1 MESANS
7 SLTDLSDIVLPGP
20 VEFWPLGQG
29 AYLLLLALLISVGL
43 LVYLYMERYRAN
55 GYRRIGLN
63 LLAEAQSV
71 YDVSVV
77 LKRVAL
83 AAFPRERV
91 ASLYGASWVEFLT
104 QTCPDCNLDSLD
116 INGENVADKDL
127 ITAAGF
133 WIRNHNAY
141 QKG

>member
-7 SLTDLSDIVLPGP
+7 SLADLSDIVLPAP

-29 AYLLLLALLISVGL
+29 AYLLLIAILIGVGL
-43 LVYLYMERYRAN
+43 LVYLYVGHQRAN
-55 GYRRIGLN
+55 RYRRIGLN
-63 LLAEAQSV
+63 LLATAQTV

-91 ASLYGASWVEFLT
+91 ASLYGAPWVEFLN
-104 QTCPDCNLDSLD
+104 QTCPDCNLESLD
-116 INGENVADKDL
+116 TDGENMADKEL
-127 ITAAGF
+127 ISAASF
-133 WIRNHNAY
+133 WVRNHTVNPE
-141 QKG
+141 G

>member
-1 MESANS
+1 MESAHS
-7 SLTDLSDIVLPGP
+7 SLTDLRDIVLPEP
-20 VEFWPLGQG
+20 IAFWPLGQG

-55 GYRRIGLN
+55 RYRRIGLN
-63 LLAEAQSV
+63 LLATAQSV

-104 QTCPDCNLDSLD
+104 QTCPDCNLESLD
-116 INGENVADKDL
+116 IDGENMADKEL
-127 ITAAGF
+127 ISAASF
-133 WIRNHNAY
+133 WVRNHTVNPE
-141 QKG
+141 G